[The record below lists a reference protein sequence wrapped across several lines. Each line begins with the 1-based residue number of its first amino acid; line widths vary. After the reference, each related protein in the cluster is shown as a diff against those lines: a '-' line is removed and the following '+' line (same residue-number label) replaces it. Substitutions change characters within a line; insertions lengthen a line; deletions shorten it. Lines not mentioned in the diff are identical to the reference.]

1 MTFPKY
7 SVINRL
13 IEKHK
18 NLRSLND
25 FYIIS
30 VQHLLQSTGT
40 MFEGLIQYGF
50 TPDQIYLTGK
60 IYSTHADTQEKIK
73 ELGINVIDSSLNN
86 ELGYY
91 VQSLENDVRRMWQS
105 LEDSIRPNSKI
116 IILDDGGYTL
126 KNVPKHLTES
136 HKIYGIEQTTSGI
149 KMQSIFGRFPVIHLA
164 SSANK
169 VIIEPKIVSE
179 AVQIQLGKIIEEL
192 QPEKIGI
199 VGYGNIGK
207 AVVKEFKR
215 QYKILVYDIKNEM
228 NKEIF
233 SDVEYC
239 NNMHEILNKVD
250 ILIGATGQDIS
261 NPEWVNTINKDI
273 TLISVSSGDIEFN
286 SILKICKPLLREPI
300 SNSLDILNIKT
311 ISNSTIKIL
320 RGGMV
325 ANFTGLPDSSPGKII
340 QVTRGLLISAIV
352 QIIENQDLFENQN
365 GAIMLS
371 PNLQKEVTKYWF
383 EDQPQRMQDYSSK
396 VIEGFKNIKWI
407 KEKSAG
413 KYLC

>member
-1 MTFPKY
+1 MFPKY
-7 SVINRL
+7 TVINRL
-13 IEKHK
+13 LEKHK
-18 NLRSLND
+18 TQKSLNG

-30 VQHLLQSTGT
+30 VQHLLQSTGS
-40 MFEGLIQYGF
+40 MFEALIQYGF
-50 TPDQIYLTGK
+50 IPNQIYLTGK
-60 IYSTHADTQEKIK
+60 VYSTHAETQERIK
-73 ELGINVIDSSLNN
+73 QLGINVIESTLNN
-86 ELGYY
+86 ELGHY
-91 VQSLENDVRRMWQS
+91 VQSLENDVKRMWEL
-105 LEDSIRPNSKI
+105 LEKNIKPNNKI

-126 KNVPKHLTES
+126 KNVPKHLTEM

-192 QPEKIGI
+192 HPHKIGI

-207 AVVKEFKR
+207 AIVKEFKN
-215 QYKILVYDIKNEM
+215 QYQTLVYDIKNEM
-228 NKEIF
+228 NNEIF
-233 SDVEYC
+233 NDVEYC
-239 NNMHEILNKVD
+239 NSMDEILNNVD

-261 NPEWVNTINKDI
+261 NPNWIHTIKKDI

-286 SILKICKPLLREPI
+286 SILKNCKPVLIKPI
-300 SNSLDILNIKT
+300 NSSLDVLNIKST
-311 ISNSTIKIL
+311 NNSRIKIL

-340 QVTRGLLISAIV
+340 QVTRGLLISAII
-352 QIIENQDLFENQN
+352 QIIENQHLFKNEI

-371 PNLQKEVTKYWF
+371 PYLQKEVTRYWF
-383 EDQPQRMQDYSSK
+383 EDQPQRIQDYSPK
-396 VIEGFKNIKWI
+396 IIDGFNNIKWI